1 MVERTHFIGNRWIES
16 RGEEFVSTDPA
27 TDRINWEGRAASDDE
42 VNQAFEAAASAF
54 DSWADLQ
61 VGQRI
66 RYAEAFKEVVLAH
79 KQEFAEAISREVGKP
94 LWESNSEVDAI
105 VGKIP
110 LSVESYNERRSAQ
123 LFDFGGARAVVRFK
137 PHGVVAV
144 FGPFNLPGH
153 LPNGHITPALI
164 AGNTIV
170 FKPSEQAP
178 LVAQRM
184 VEYWQEAGLPPG
196 VLNLVQ
202 GGRETGIVVS
212 RHPRLDGLF
221 FTGSAA
227 AGKALHRSFGGR
239 PEKILALEL
248 GGNNPLV
255 VYEAGDPVVAA
266 YLTIQSAY
274 ITVGQRCTCARRL
287 IVPRG
292 DEGDI
297 FIASLVSM
305 IAQIRTGPFTDDP
318 EPFMGPVISKRIAEE
333 LLQAQDKL
341 RSRGGKALVEMTRL
355 DRVGNFLTP
364 GLMDATEI
372 QYRPDEEF
380 FGPFLQLIRVP
391 DFDAAIR
398 EANSTAFGLSAGLLS
413 ENGALYDLF
422 LRRIRAGIVNW
433 NRQITGASG
442 RLPFGGIRASG
453 NHHPSGYYAADYCS
467 HPVASIEIDQPTA
480 IPGNIPGIDLTKPE
494 DAH

>member
-1 MVERTHFIGNRWIES
+1 MNEKTHFIGNRWIQG

-27 TDRINWEGRAASDDE
+27 TNQINWEGRAALEDE
-42 VNQAFEAAASAF
+42 VNQAFEAAAAAF
-54 DSWADLQ
+54 DSWANLQ
-61 VGQRI
+61 VDERI
-66 RYAEAFKEVVLAH
+66 RYVERFKEVVSAH
-79 KQEFAEAISREVGKP
+79 KPELAEAISREVGKP
-94 LWESNSEVDAI
+94 RWESNTEVDAI
-105 VGKIP
+105 VGKVP
-110 LSVESYNERRSAQ
+110 LSVESYNERRSAAQ
-123 LFDFGGARAVVRFK
+123 LDFGGARAIVRFK

-164 AGNTIV
+164 AGNTV
-170 FKPSEQAP
+170 VVKPSEQAP
-178 LVAQRM
+178 LVAQKM
-184 VEYWQEAGLPPG
+184 VEYWEEAGLPAG
-196 VLNLVQ
+196 TLNLVQ
-202 GGRETGIVVS
+202 GGHETGILVS

-255 VYEAGDPVVAA
+255 VYEVGDPGIAA

-274 ITVGQRCTCARRL
+274 ITTGQRCTCARRL

-292 DEGDI
+292 EEGDR
-297 FIASLVSM
+297 FVTYLVSM
-305 IAQIRTGPFTDDP
+305 IARIRTGPFTDDP
-318 EPFMGPVISKRIAEE
+318 EPFMGPVISSRILEA
-333 LLQAQDKL
+333 LLQGQEDL

-372 QYRPDEEF
+372 QDRPDEEF

-398 EANSTAFGLSAGLLS
+398 EANNTAYGLSAGLLS
-413 ENGALYDLF
+413 GNGRLYDLF

-442 RLPFGGIRASG
+442 RLPFGGIGASG

-467 HPVASIEIDQPTA
+467 YPVASIEIDRPTA
-480 IPGNIPGIDLTKPE
+480 IPRNVPGIDLTEPE
-494 DAH
+494 RAC

>member
-1 MVERTHFIGNRWIES
+1 MTEKTHFIGNRWIEG
-16 RGEEFVSTDPA
+16 RGEGFVSTDPA
-27 TDRINWEGRAASDDE
+27 TDQINWEGRAGLADE
-42 VNQAFEAAASAF
+42 VNRAFEAAASAF

-61 VGQRI
+61 VDERI
-66 RYAEAFKEVVLAH
+66 RYVERFKEAVSAH
-79 KQEFAEAISREVGKP
+79 KRELAEAISREVGKP
-94 LWESNSEVDAI
+94 LWESNTEVDAI
-105 VGKIP
+105 VGKVP
-110 LSVESYNERRSAQ
+110 LSVESYNERRRPTQ
-123 LFDFGGARAVVRFK
+123 MDFGGARAVVRFK

-164 AGNTIV
+164 AGNAVV

-178 LVAQRM
+178 LVAQKM
-184 VEYWQEAGLPPG
+184 VEYWEEAGLPSG
-196 VLNLVQ
+196 VVNLVQ
-202 GGRETGIVVS
+202 GGRETGILVS
-212 RHPRLDGLF
+212 RHQRLDGLF

-227 AGKALHRSFGGR
+227 AGKALHQSFGGR

-255 VYEAGDPVVAA
+255 VYEVGDPGIAA

-274 ITVGQRCTCARRL
+274 ITTGQRCTCARRL

-292 DEGDI
+292 EEGDR
-297 FIASLVSM
+297 FVASLVSM
-305 IAQIRTGPFTDDP
+305 IARIRTGPFTDDP
-318 EPFMGPVISKRIAEE
+318 EPFMGPVISRRIADE
-333 LLQAQDKL
+333 LLQGQEDL
-341 RSRGGKALVEMTRL
+341 RSRGGKVLVEMTRL
-355 DRVGNFLTP
+355 DRVGNFLTS

-372 QYRPDEEF
+372 QDRPDEEF

-398 EANSTAFGLSAGLLS
+398 EANNTAYGLSAGLLS
-413 ENGALYDLF
+413 ENSRLYDLF

-442 RLPFGGIRASG
+442 RLPFGGIGASG

-467 HPVASIEIDQPTA
+467 YPVASIEVDRPTA
-480 IPGNIPGIDLTKPE
+480 IPGNVPGIDLAKPE
-494 DAH
+494 DAD